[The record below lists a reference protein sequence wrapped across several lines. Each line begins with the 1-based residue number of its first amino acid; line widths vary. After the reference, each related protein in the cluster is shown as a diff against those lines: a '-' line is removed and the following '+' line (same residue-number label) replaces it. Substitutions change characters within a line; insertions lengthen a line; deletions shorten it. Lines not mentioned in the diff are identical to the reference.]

1 MNRGIALGFAVALAA
16 SSCSGGSDSAELQ
29 ALREKVEA
37 LEAQATSVAP
47 ASTDAPT
54 TASPT
59 TTAAAPTT
67 TASPTTTAVVTTL
80 PDAEP
85 TAAAVADIPDPE
97 LLLAFSNA
105 LSAIFLS
112 EEWSK
117 GESIRNCIETNAW
130 QLTSAAKRGVIDYGL
145 EEVFNH
151 IFPADSS
158 SLDLILKI
166 CGAQEG
172 STAASTT
179 ATPTTTAIL
188 DVPSGPDTRPIWTS
202 LPYIAAEESRRAG
215 PDFNWGQREPQGTLD
230 WLPECY
236 DTDVEA
242 FLDLEMSATGLL
254 DAVGD
259 HEILTSGL
267 VLPDDPAEYPTWLG
281 TRPLVLTGNAV
292 PVFTVDDSG
301 GRWDEG
307 WGLPRAS
314 GLGVAAA
321 RVGAGKI
328 VYAEDGSW
336 LDANDPLSRRLATN
350 VEAWLLD
357 GSDPGTTVTTLRG
370 QLNCETSTD
379 LRQRLVAGERILVT
393 GLWFEPVLYF
403 KEELSWEG
411 EPTGARLSGRVEV
424 PALWGTGIN
433 VLSSPI
439 TRAMSWQRKIRVA
452 TESDVAG
459 ANVTRALY
467 HLAQGTL
474 PDDAR
479 EIMVSAITMA
489 VDELPIPPDGFDHS
503 FFHGFHGSLS
513 NHFGVAMYST
523 VVPFEVERYLA
534 VERPGISLLGG
545 QAMLQY
551 ESQLATSCDPY
562 ANWDYFAGSARSLGL
577 EKGETLFDPQIVF
590 SDEASNLFFRSPDQV
605 GGSFTIDKNQIG
617 AVTVRDDGTVGDLVA
632 EDGIYTAACVTSA
645 VTPGPTSGAWPA
657 GLGDVENLHV
667 LDASLR
673 GSVPIIRVANDAS
686 MTDAGFFFDL
696 GEIATYIPPGGGVFW
711 ANHCMPCMRARDL
724 AGDAFDFM
732 VLATRTWPFGGG
744 YQRISDGVVGVG
756 HPQALH
762 TKIPQYPEPGRLQG
776 LIEPGGHSFGALTH
790 EIGHWMGWGIDFPEA
805 GAEWNSGDG
814 MHLEWDNTTQGDLK
828 GPVWDPVR
836 GYPYSVRLLDKAGKP
851 VDSYV
856 AGSPTEGFRLEQFDD
871 EPLVWDDIFLYMLG
885 LLDPADT
892 GQQYWKVLDVGLP
905 DICEPWEMNV
915 LCPVTELPITVGRS
929 VQYSVETFID
939 RYGPRIPS
947 YEDAPKTFDIGF
959 LFTSD
964 REFTEAET
972 TWLTL
977 AVREYTTREDWT
989 RSTAGIIK
997 SVPWPTATRG
1007 LGAIW
1012 TDWRD
1017 VVAQNLGD

>member
-1 MNRGIALGFAVALAA
+1 
-16 SSCSGGSDSAELQ
+16 
-29 ALREKVEA
+29 
-37 LEAQATSVAP
+37 
-47 ASTDAPT
+47 
-54 TASPT
+54 
-59 TTAAAPTT
+59 
-67 TASPTTTAVVTTL
+67 
-80 PDAEP
+80 
-85 TAAAVADIPDPE
+85 
-97 LLLAFSNA
+97 
-105 LSAIFLS
+105 
-112 EEWSK
+112 
-117 GESIRNCIETNAW
+117 
-130 QLTSAAKRGVIDYGL
+130 VIDYGL

-151 IFPADSS
+151 ISLADRS

-172 STAASTT
+172 SAAASTT
-179 ATPTTTAIL
+179 GTPTTTAIL

-202 LPYIAAEESRRAG
+202 LPYMAAQESRLAEN
-215 PDFNWGQREPQGTLD
+215 DFNWGQREPQGTLD

-242 FLDLEMSATGLL
+242 FFDLDMSATGLL

-281 TRPLVLTGNAV
+281 TRPLVLTGDAV
-292 PVFTVDDSG
+292 PVFMVDDSA
-301 GRWDEG
+301 GRWVEG
-307 WGLPRAS
+307 WGLPGAS

-370 QLNCETSTD
+370 QLDCRTSTD
-379 LRQRLVAGERILVT
+379 LRQRLVAGERVLMT

-403 KEELSWEG
+403 QEELSTYDG
-411 EPTGARLSGRVEV
+411 EPTDVTVSGRVEV

-433 VLSSPI
+433 VLASPI
-439 TRAMSWQRKIRVA
+439 TNATSSHREIRVA

-459 ANVTRALY
+459 ANVTKALY

-479 EIMVSAITMA
+479 EIMVGAITMA
-489 VDELPIPPDGFDHS
+489 VAELPVPPVGFTHS
-503 FFHGFHGSLS
+503 FFHGFHGSLR
-513 NHFGVAMYST
+513 NHFGAAMYST
-523 VVPFEVERYLA
+523 VDPFTIERSEALGML
-534 VERPGISLLGG
+534 EISLLEG
-545 QAMLQY
+545 QAMFQY
-551 ESQLATSCDPY
+551 ESQLATACDPY
-562 ANWDYFAGSARSLGL
+562 ANWDYFEGSARSLGL

-645 VTPGPTSGAWPA
+645 ETPEPTNGAWPT

-667 LDASLR
+667 LDAALR

-696 GEIATYIPPGGGVFW
+696 GEIATYLSPGAGLFQ
-711 ANHCMPCMRARDL
+711 AHQCIPCMRARDL

-732 VLATRTWPFGGG
+732 VLGTRTWPFGGG

-756 HPQALH
+756 HPKALH

-776 LIEPGGHSFGALTH
+776 LIEPGGLKFEALTH
-790 EIGHWMGWGIDFPEA
+790 EIGHWMGLDTSDFPKA
-805 GAEWNSGDG
+805 GAEWNSGDW

-828 GPVWDPVR
+828 GPVWDPVM
-836 GYPYSVRLLDKAGKP
+836 GHPYSVRLLDEAGKLDDAGAP
-851 VDSYV
+851 VHVDAYV
-856 AGSPTEGFRLEQFDD
+856 AGNPTEGFRLEQFDD

-892 GQQYWKVLDVGLP
+892 DQQYWKVLDVGLP

-989 RSTAGIIK
+989 RSTAGITK